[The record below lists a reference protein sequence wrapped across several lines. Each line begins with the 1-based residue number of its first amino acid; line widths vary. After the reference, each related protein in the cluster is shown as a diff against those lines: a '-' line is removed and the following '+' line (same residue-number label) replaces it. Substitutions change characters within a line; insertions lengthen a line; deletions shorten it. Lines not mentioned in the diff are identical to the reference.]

1 LRQTEFTRSPLSDDA
16 SPVHDKERQ
25 YSIYE
30 GLKGTFLSTNGND
43 IMDAFHS
50 NPSFIARPKANSFM
64 EINRET
70 QIEVV
75 DKDKLKENLSKYK
88 NQKKVCH

>member
-1 LRQTEFTRSPLSDDA
+1 
-16 SPVHDKERQ
+16 
-25 YSIYE
+25 
-30 GLKGTFLSTNGND
+30 
-43 IMDAFHS
+43 MDAFHS

-64 EINRET
+64 EFNRET

-88 NQKKVCH
+88 KQKPVCQ